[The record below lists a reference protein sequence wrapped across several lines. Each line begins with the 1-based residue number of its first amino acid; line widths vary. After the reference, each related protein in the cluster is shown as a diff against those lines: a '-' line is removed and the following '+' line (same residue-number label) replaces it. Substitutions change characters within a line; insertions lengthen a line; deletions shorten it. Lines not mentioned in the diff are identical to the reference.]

1 MKAQFK
7 NTDYSGTE
15 LTLGKKYDVIDVEC
29 KKKHEVARILIQ
41 NDEGHEKWYEADD
54 FIFHA
59 EATMHMEAALDAAM
73 SATMPV
79 LKEQPTIIITTG
91 NALDAQKMLKSQFE
105 EMIEKEIWK
114 KGGLMY
120 GA

>member
-1 MKAQFK
+1 MKAEFK
-7 NTDYSGTE
+7 DPKYSGTE
-15 LTLGKKYDVIDVEC
+15 LTLGKKYNVIDVEC
-29 KKKHEVARILIQ
+29 RKKHEVARILIQ
-41 NDEGHEKWYEADD
+41 NDEGNEKWYEAED

-59 EATMHMEAALDAAM
+59 EATMFAEAAFDAAA
-73 SATMPV
+73 SVAMPV
-79 LKEQPTIIITTG
+79 LAEQPTIIITTG

-105 EMIEKEIWK
+105 EMVEKEIWK

>member
-1 MKAQFK
+1 MKAEFK
-7 NTDYSGTE
+7 NTSYSGTE

-29 KKKHEVARILIQ
+29 KKHEVTKILIQ
-41 NDEGHEKWYEADD
+41 NDEGHEKWYEAGD

-59 EATMHMEAALDAAM
+59 EATMHMEAAFDAAA
-73 SATMPV
+73 SAAMPV
-79 LKEQPTIIITTG
+79 LKEQPKIIITTG
-91 NALDAQKMLKSQFE
+91 NALDIQKQPKRQFE
-105 EMIEKEIWK
+105 EDVMNEIWK